1 LLKSAH
7 KDMIKFPVHN
17 LKGEKVK
24 DIELSENIFGVKRN
38 DALLHQVF
46 VSQYANRR
54 QVLAHTKD
62 RAERAG
68 SGIKPWRQKGTGR
81 ARVGSVRTPVW
92 RKGGIVFGPTKDRN
106 FKKDVPKK
114 MGRKALAVAL
124 SGKASDKELFLL
136 ENLPM
141 KEVKTKLMSDA
152 MKNLRIKGSV
162 LIGFSEKE
170 RGAKR
175 TTRNLPRVTNIDAKN
190 LNVFDV
196 LNSKNL
202 VLSEESIKILENKY
216 SK

>member
-1 LLKSAH
+1 
-7 KDMIKFPVHN
+7 MIKFPVYN

-24 DIELSENIFGVKRN
+24 DIELSEKVFGVKRN

-68 SGIKPWRQKGTGR
+68 SGIKPWKQKGTGR
-81 ARVGSVRTPVW
+81 ARVGSVRSPIW

-114 MGRKALAVAL
+114 MGQKALAVAL
-124 SGKASDKELFLL
+124 SAKVKDKELFLV
-136 ENLPM
+136 ENLAM
-141 KEVKTKLMSDA
+141 KEMKTKLMNETI
-152 MKNLRIKGSV
+152 KNLKIKGSV

-170 RGAKR
+170 KGAKVAS
-175 TTRNLPRVTNIDAKN
+175 RNLPRVLNVDAKS

-196 LNSKNL
+196 LNNKHL
-202 VLSEESIKILENKY
+202 ILSEEGVKILEKKY
-216 SK
+216 EAKKEIKQ